1 MPLSDQKQRQTSGT
15 KRISRQATKPKRQ
28 GRPKQ
33 SRRPREVEG
42 SEL

>member
-1 MPLSDQKQRQTSGT
+1 MPLSDQKQRQTRGT
-15 KRISRQATKPKRQ
+15 KRISRQSTKPKRR

-42 SEL
+42 PEL

>member
-1 MPLSDQKQRQTSGT
+1 MSLSDQKQRQTRGT

-33 SRRPREVEG
+33 PRCSRTVKGP
-42 SEL
+42 EL